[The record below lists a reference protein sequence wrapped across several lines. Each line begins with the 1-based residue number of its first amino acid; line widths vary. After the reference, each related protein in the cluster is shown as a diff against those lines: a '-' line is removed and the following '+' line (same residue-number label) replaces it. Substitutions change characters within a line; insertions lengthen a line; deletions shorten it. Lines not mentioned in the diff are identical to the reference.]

1 MRNEIMMAAQDLV
14 VSLASVYSIILCYKL
29 P

>member
-1 MRNEIMMAAQDLV
+1 MAAQDLV